1 MQVSERAEHAGAAP
15 DRVLGPTIQDSRGQ
29 IIPFRRT
36 PTSLGNRTD
45 QYESNSMFA
54 FENFRALESTEVKQ
68 YILILIAVVA
78 LVLNAVFG
86 FLNYLK

>member
-1 MQVSERAEHAGAAP
+1 
-15 DRVLGPTIQDSRGQ
+15 
-29 IIPFRRT
+29 
-36 PTSLGNRTD
+36 
-45 QYESNSMFA
+45 MFA